1 MVTRVMRR
9 KTNCRHMTGDHHG
22 QGVGR
27 ATLLVRAVDA
37 ILGTHKEE
45 ISRHRDRMGRLRRR
59 RGQRLQ
65 LELDVGRSATE
76 VAAEIGTSAQVVYE
90 LTREARRGQP
100 SPQQWWEELSGDDR
114 AAFAA
119 AARRP
124 LGLAEELAR
133 KLRDAGVLVAYVGW
147 QGQEME
153 AVFPREYAD
162 HALAVSGSPSRRRK
176 SNQTL

>member
-1 MVTRVMRR
+1 MTMEPDYDRMPVAEADRR
-9 KTNCRHMTGDHHG
+9 I
-22 QGVGR
+22 Q
-27 ATLLVRAVDA
+27 
-37 ILGTHKEE
+37 EE
-45 ISRHRDRMGRLRRR
+45 ISRHRERMGRLRRR

-65 LELDVGRSATE
+65 LELNVGRSATE

-100 SPQQWWEELSGDDR
+100 SPQQWWEELSDDDR

-133 KLRDAGVLVAYVGW
+133 RLRDAGVLVAYVGW

-162 HALAVSGSPSRRRK
+162 HALAVSGSPPRRRK

>member
-1 MVTRVMRR
+1 MAVEPDYDRMPVAEADRR
-9 KTNCRHMTGDHHG
+9 I
-22 QGVGR
+22 Q
-27 ATLLVRAVDA
+27 
-37 ILGTHKEE
+37 EE
-45 ISRHRDRMGRLRRR
+45 ICRHRDRMARLRRR

-65 LELDVGRSATE
+65 LELDDGRSATQ

-100 SPQQWWEELSGDDR
+100 SAQQWWEELSGDDQ

-124 LGLAEELAR
+124 LGLADELAR
-133 KLRDAGVLVAYVGW
+133 KLRDAGILVAYAGW
-147 QGQEME
+147 QGQEMK

-162 HALAVSGSPSRRRK
+162 HALAASASARRPCNTVPSQPL
-176 SNQTL
+176 SNG